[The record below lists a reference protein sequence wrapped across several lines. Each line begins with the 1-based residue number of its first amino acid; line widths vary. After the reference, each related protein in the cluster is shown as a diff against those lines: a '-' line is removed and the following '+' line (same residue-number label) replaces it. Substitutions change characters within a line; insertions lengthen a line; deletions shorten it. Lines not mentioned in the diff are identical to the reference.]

1 MRAVLIILILLPLPC
16 RALYRELSPEERYLR
31 LENRGEFP
39 EALSFLR
46 EWTAATNDPVIA
58 EINLFR
64 IRELSESDDLA
75 EPALETL
82 RALGDAPVFDD
93 PFLRDRLEL
102 FTAVMHL
109 RAGNLGAAE
118 SLISR
123 AGFLDFIAAGPFRNG
138 EEKNAGTYLSGDP
151 SPGGVPWYHVD
162 PDRTG
167 AVRIDE
173 LMPRKLDSFCY
184 FHRSVVTSGGEYYL
198 VLGTTGPAYLW
209 LDGTR
214 IFTREASHGF
224 DHDQYFIHVRLTRG
238 THRIMIRAGNRG
250 GRIGVSLRLLEAAGG
265 KPLDT
270 ADPGSGSPP
279 GRCELLGITYFPALA
294 ALLKTR
300 DPDAETRFRAGYLLH
315 RARLGDGSSHPA
327 RALLASI
334 GGDDFRRPAAR
345 RILAALSKNPS
356 AKERHLREALA
367 ADPKSALTRY
377 RLARLA
383 ASRGFV
389 HDAWALAEGIVTAPH
404 LRADAMIRIFRKN
417 AWYPAALRAARVLG
431 SSLRPARGLDQE
443 AIMRIKGDDYH
454 GAVIPLERFLGLD
467 RFSPSRYRRLAAC
480 YEQIGSPDSEERLL
494 ARAVAFF
501 PNRTGF
507 RLRLAALAEF
517 RSGPGAAVPHLASA
531 RKRAPYNG
539 KVMEALGG
547 VYERMDKTRLALHW
561 YGRALEADPD
571 SHDLRG
577 HIARLG
583 GGNDDMERLRFGGSL
598 SSLASPAKP
607 YLDEPA
613 VTLLDE
619 TLISVT
625 IGASSERRVRRVVM
639 IATSHGAGT
648 FPAPRITID
657 AERERVTESS
667 LTLFRE
673 GVPVQLGRHAA
684 GEIAR
689 DRLQV
694 IEFDLPALVPGD
706 ILELEYRTQ
715 SRGNRDIPGG
725 YSGRVAP
732 GNTYRTM
739 VFRAVLIHPVEL
751 PVYCHA
757 EGTGALRH
765 SMARNRSSA
774 WHLIEGRNLVPPRRE
789 PMMPPLQRLV
799 PRVYFTTFKTWD
811 DFFSRSGPIFEEKLR
826 LEDDITATPDS
837 AGAPPMDR
845 VISAFTGVSG
855 RIRITEDAG
864 GYLPSLPRGASETC
878 LAGTGEAKDASL
890 LLVALLRKA
899 GIDARPA
906 LVLRN
911 GPSTSLPK
919 PGDFDHVLCYVNLGR
934 GFFLDP
940 SRGTLTLP
948 EDLLGIP
955 ALVFEG
961 SAWRAI
967 PAVGASSPGASMES
981 DLDITVAPSGDA
993 TMVLSLVDR
1002 AGVGPIQR
1010 ERLRLPSRRI
1020 PHLNEVWNA
1029 AHPGASVTDVA
1040 VAGFDGNL
1048 PVKFTCTVSV
1058 PGLLP
1063 PGGGRVILDAFPLRS
1078 WHGRRYAPARSR
1090 IHPLLLPGPWTARTS
1105 VTFRIPPG
1113 YRVER
1118 LPDGSRF
1125 DHAMF
1130 SAEFTYEASGD
1141 TIRARSIV
1149 EVRRTEI
1156 PPGEYPRF
1164 RDFALFIDGKERE
1177 PILLGAPQR

>member
-1 MRAVLIILILLPLPC
+1 MRAVLIILILLPLA
-16 RALYRELSPEERYLR
+16 RGALARDLSPEERYMR
-31 LENRGEFP
+31 LENRGEYP

-46 EWTAATNDPVIA
+46 EWTAATNDPVVA

-64 IRELSESDDLA
+64 IRELSETDDLA

-82 RALGDAPVFDD
+82 RDLGDAPVFDD

-102 FTAVMHL
+102 ITAVLHL

-123 AGFLDFIAAGPFRNG
+123 AGFLDCMAAGPFHNG
-138 EEKNAGTYLSGDP
+138 EIENAGTRSSGDP
-151 SPGGVPWYHVD
+151 SPGDFPWYRVS

-167 AVRIDE
+167 AVCIDE
-173 LMPRKLDSFCY
+173 LMPRMRDSFCY
-184 FHRSVVTSGGEYYL
+184 FHRSVVTPGGEYYL
-198 VLGTTGPAYLW
+198 VLGTTGPADLW

-214 IFTREASHGF
+214 IFTRDTTHGF
-224 DHDQYFIHVRLTRG
+224 DHDQYFIHVRLTGG
-238 THRIMIRAGNRG
+238 THRIMIKAGDRE
-250 GRIGVSLRLLEAAGG
+250 GRIGVSLRLLEAVGG
-265 KPLDT
+265 KPLDA
-270 ADPGSGSPP
+270 ADPGSVSAQG
-279 GRCELLGITYFPALA
+279 GCELLGITYFPALA

-315 RARLGDGSSHPA
+315 RARLGGGTSHPA

-345 RILAALSKNPS
+345 RILAALSENPS
-356 AKERHLREALA
+356 AQERHLREALA

-389 HDAWALAEGIVTAPH
+389 RDAWALAEGIVTAPH
-404 LRADAMIRIFRKN
+404 LRADAKIRIFRKN

-431 SSLRPARGLDQE
+431 NSPRPARGLDHE
-443 AIMRIKGDDYH
+443 AGMRIDGGDFH
-454 GAVIPLERFLGLD
+454 GAVIPLERLLRLD

-480 YEQIGSPDSEERLL
+480 YEQIGSPDREERLL

-517 RSGPGAAVPHLASA
+517 RSGPGAAVPHLAA
-531 RKRAPYNG
+531 ALKRAPYSG
-539 KVMEALGG
+539 RVMEALGG
-547 VYERMDKTRLALHW
+547 VYERMGKRRLALHW
-561 YGRALEADPD
+561 YGRALEAEPD
-571 SHDLRG
+571 SHGLRDD
-577 HIARLG
+577 IARLG
-583 GGNDDMERLRFGGSL
+583 GGSDDLDRFRFSGSY
-598 SSLASPAKP
+598 SSLAPPAEP
-607 YLDEPA
+607 YRDEPA

-619 TLISVT
+619 TLISVN
-625 IGASSERRVRRVVM
+625 IGASSERRVRRVIM
-639 IATSHGAGT
+639 IATSSGARN
-648 FPAPRITID
+648 FPAPRVAID
-657 AERERVTESS
+657 TERERITESS
-667 LTLFRE
+667 LILVRG
-673 GVPVQLGRHAA
+673 GVPVPLGRHAA
-684 GEIAR
+684 REITR

-694 IEFDLPALVPGD
+694 VEFDLPALAPGD
-706 ILELEYRTQ
+706 ILDLEYRAI
-715 SRGNRDIPGG
+715 SRNNREIPGG

-732 GNTYRTM
+732 GNRYRTM

-765 SMARNRSSA
+765 SMAGNRSSA
-774 WHLIEGRNLVPPRRE
+774 WHLVEGRNLVPPRRE

-799 PRVYFTTFKTWD
+799 PSVYFTTFKTWD

-826 LEDDITATPDS
+826 LEDDITAMPDS
-837 AGAPPMDR
+837 AEGPPMDR
-845 VISAFTGVSG
+845 VISTFTGVSG
-855 RIRITEDAG
+855 RIRITENADGDA
-864 GYLPSLPRGASETC
+864 PSLPREASETF
-878 LAGTGEAKDASL
+878 LAGTGETKDASL

-906 LVLRN
+906 LVRRN

-919 PGDFDHVLCYVNLGR
+919 PGDFDHVLCYVNLDG

-948 EDLLGIP
+948 EDLRGIP
-955 ALVFEG
+955 ALVVEG

-967 PAVGASSPGASMES
+967 PVVEASAPGASLES
-981 DLDITVAPSGDA
+981 NLDVTVAPSGDA

-1002 AGVGPIQR
+1002 AGMGPIQR
-1010 ERLRLPSRRI
+1010 GGLRLPSARLQR
-1020 PHLNEVWNA
+1020 LNEAWNA
-1029 AHPGASVTDVA
+1029 AHSGASVTDVA
-1040 VAGFDGNL
+1040 VAGYDGDL

-1063 PGGGRVILDAFPLRS
+1063 PGGGRIILDAFPLRS
-1078 WHGRRYAPARSR
+1078 WYGRRFAPTKSR
-1090 IHPLLLPGPWTARTS
+1090 IHPLLLPGPWTARTA

-1118 LPDGSRF
+1118 LPDGSRY
-1125 DHAMF
+1125 DHALF
-1130 SAEFTYEASGD
+1130 SAEFSYEASGN

-1149 EVRRTEI
+1149 EVKRSEI
-1156 PPGEYPRF
+1156 PPEEYPRF
-1164 RDFALFIDGKERE
+1164 RDFALFIDGKERD